1 VHEVLVAWLSSRQLN
16 TAPGSEENVKVAVV
30 SVVLP
35 EGPLGSRT
43 VSGATVSTVHVRVA
57 GAGFQRGVAARRRC
71 TEHLSIGEFC
81 QRTDTGHAGVARR

>member
-1 VHEVLVAWLSSRQLN
+1 MGDVHDVLMVWLSIRQLN

-30 SVVLP
+30 AVVFP

-57 GAGFQRGVAARRRC
+57 GVGSRLPAGSRAWTANVCEPCARP
-71 TEHLSIGEFC
+71 
-81 QRTDTGHAGVARR
+81 V